1 VKWSIEMMNL
11 IRSDYIF
18 FGFGKITNHLINHLH
33 GQGKSIVCVTNQTH
47 PGSEKSNLRF
57 ITRERLIQEKVIAE
71 VAIFGWID
79 TSPLSKDL
87 NEWLLTNSFKVQKSF
102 MLSSASVY
110 KSSLEALNEDQRNLS
125 PDHMAN
131 KKYCLERELLAI
143 FRDKGTSHTNLR
155 ISNVYGTGLNHGFI
169 AGLLKSLISQSPAN
183 IYNQTQFTRD
193 YISITDLCKAIEEL
207 SKLESKLEVL
217 NVSTGVGINLA
228 EILELFEN
236 LGSRIDFRKYLD
248 APCQTRMRVVLDC
261 SLLKSIIQWDPVSLK
276 IGISQILTHQEFMSP
291 ESSS

>member
-1 VKWSIEMMNL
+1 MNL

-87 NEWLLTNSFKVQKSF
+87 IEWLLTNSFKVQKSF

-110 KSSLEALNEDQRNLS
+110 KSSLEALNEDQRNIS
-125 PDHMAN
+125 PDHLVN
-131 KKYCLERELLAI
+131 KKYCLESELLAI
-143 FRDKGTSHTNLR
+143 FRDKETPHTNLR
-155 ISNVYGTGLNHGFI
+155 ISNVYGAGLNHGFI
-169 AGLLKSLISQSPAN
+169 AGLLKSLISESPAD
-183 IYNQTQFTRD
+183 IYNQTQITRD
-193 YISITDLCKAIEEL
+193 YISITDLCEAIEEL
-207 SKLESKLEVL
+207 SKLKSKLDVL
-217 NVSTGVGINLA
+217 NVSTGVGTNLA

-236 LGSRIDFRKYLD
+236 LGSKIDLCNHLD
-248 APCQTRMRVVLDC
+248 APIETRMRVVLDC
-261 SLLKSIIQWDPVSLK
+261 SLLKSLIQWDPVSLK
-276 IGISQILTHQEFMSP
+276 IGISQILKHEQFKSP
-291 ESSS
+291 GNSS